1 MGHEHVAK
9 TLLDGKYDG
18 CGATVDLRDLNGWTP
33 LIFASAQG
41 REAVVRVLLARGADV
56 ATRTN
61 RGKSALSVASN
72 PRTFL
77 SAASR
82 AAIKALLKAH
92 GAESD
97 EEEGDEDEDDEDEG
111 EEGDGE

>member
-18 CGATVDLRDLNGWTP
+18 CAATVELRDSNGWTP
-33 LIFASAQG
+33 LTFASANG
-41 REAVVRVLLARGADV
+41 RKAVVRLLLARGADV

-92 GAESD
+92 GAD
-97 EEEGDEDEDDEDEG
+97 EDEDDEDDEDEG
-111 EEGDGE
+111 EEWEGE